1 MLNPDQFFR
10 VVIATLV
17 RRFLGMPPLMPRS
30 ADRRSADA
38 YPKAPASPSAVNTPH
53 TEWGQA
59 FADNLNRNVMA
70 EHEKDLA
77 RLPADI
83 RASKTPEE
91 WHRTSS
97 LEILRLARDPE
108 AFEGIRAASQAAPQA
123 ARPIDGD
130 GDGDGDYPHA
140 AN

>member
-10 VVIATLV
+10 VVIAALV

-30 ADRRSADA
+30 MQRRSADA
-38 YPKAPASPSAVNTPH
+38 YPKAPASPSEGNAPN

-70 EHEKDLA
+70 EHEKHLA

-83 RASKTPEE
+83 RATKTPEE
-91 WHRTSS
+91 WLKTSG
-97 LEILRLARDPE
+97 LEILKLARDWE
-108 AFEGIRAASQAAPQA
+108 AAEVLSAVSLAVPQSTQEVGS
-123 ARPIDGD
+123 DGD
-130 GDGDGDYPHA
+130 HSHIA
-140 AN
+140 R